1 MYSLVI
7 FISSLLY
14 VFIRVKKNMQIFQQN
29 FYNENNRYIKW
40 GFKHLD
46 KVFSIYDVFMV
57 IVNIINIFV
66 KNKFLIFVNVF
77 YLLLYVIYNGKLKKE
92 QVKLALVFSKRV
104 KRLFVSYFILLII
117 LILLLY
123 DNVYLFNVIYSM
135 VVLINFYV
143 LYLVNIINK
152 PIDKAIYYHYYNV
165 TMKKLK
171 SLTNL
176 EVIGV
181 TGSYGKTSTKN
192 FLNEILNIKYN
203 CLATPKNYNTK
214 YGLMITINEY
224 LNKYND
230 FLIAEMGAYKMGS
243 IESLCKMVKPKYG
256 IITTIGLAH
265 LETFGSEENIQKG
278 KFELIDS
285 LPSDGVAILNA
296 DDPHQVNYEIKSNCK
311 RIWIGINNKDAMV
324 RAKDINI
331 MADGMH
337 FNIYFKDDDKE
348 YEFYTRMLGFE
359 NIYNILDAVAFGKYK
374 GLTIKELQYGVRML
388 KPIPHRLELKR
399 INDKKVII
407 DDAYNSNPTGS
418 KMALEV
424 LGKMDG
430 TKIIV
435 TPGMIELGKDEYEL
449 NKKFGE
455 YISEV
460 CDYVILVGKKQT
472 KPIYDGLMS
481 NNFDEKKLFIINDV
495 KEAFKLVDDIE
506 SDKIKY
512 ILLENDCPDIFNE

>member
-14 VFIRVKKNMQIFQQN
+14 LFIRVKKNMQIFQQN

-40 GFKHLD
+40 GFKHLS
-46 KVFSIYDVFMV
+46 KVFNIYDIS
-57 IVNIINIFV
+57 IVIINVINLFI
-66 KNKFLIFVNVF
+66 KCKWLIWINVL
-77 YLLLYVIYNGKLKKE
+77 YLFLYVIYNNKFKRE
-92 QVKLALVFSKRV
+92 QVKLALVVSSRV
-104 KRLFVSYFILLII
+104 KKLFVSCAVVLII
-117 LILLLY
+117 TTLLLY
-123 DNVYLFNVIYSM
+123 KNVYVFNVVYSFVILFN
-135 VVLINFYV
+135 FYL

-152 PIDKAIYYHYYNV
+152 PIDKAIYYHYYNI

-203 CLATPKNYNTK
+203 SLATPKNYNTK

-230 FLIAEMGAYKMGS
+230 FLIAEMGAYKRGS
-243 IESLCKMVKPKYG
+243 IQSLCKMVKPKYG

-265 LETFGSEENIQKG
+265 LETFGSVENIQKG

-285 LPSDGVAILNA
+285 LPDDGLAILNA
-296 DDPHQVNYEIKSNCK
+296 DDSRQVDYKIKSNCK
-311 RIWIGINNKDAMV
+311 RIWIGINSENVDV
-324 RAKDINI
+324 RAKDIKV

-337 FNIYFKDDDKE
+337 FNIYFKDDNKE
-348 YEFYTRMLGFE
+348 YEFYTKMLGFE
-359 NIYNILDAVAFGKYK
+359 NIYNILDAVAFGKYM

-399 INDKKVII
+399 VSDKKIII

-424 LGKMDG
+424 LGKMEG

-460 CDYVILVGKKQT
+460 CDYVVLVGKKQT
-472 KPIYDGLMS
+472 KPIYEGLM
-481 NNFDEKKLFIINDV
+481 NKNYDEKKLFVINDV

-506 SDKIKY
+506 SNKIKY